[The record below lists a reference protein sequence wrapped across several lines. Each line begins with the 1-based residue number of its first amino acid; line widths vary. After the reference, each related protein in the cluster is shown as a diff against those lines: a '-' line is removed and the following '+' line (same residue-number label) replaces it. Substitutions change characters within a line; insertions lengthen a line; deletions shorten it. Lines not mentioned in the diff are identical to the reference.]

1 MAEKPPSKLGKLL
14 GSAREPAP
22 RRPGLFRPPGH
33 WLTSEQV
40 HNSLGETLLAD
51 NDVQLARTGDPFKNF
66 QFAQTHQGRVAFE
79 QLGGVSPPTHG
90 PGSLPP
96 PNHVLLP
103 PLLAFRH

>member
-40 HNSLGETLLAD
+40 HNSLGETLLAH

-66 QFAQTHQGRVAFE
+66 QFAQTHQGRVAFA
-79 QLGGVSPPTHG
+79 QLAGVSLTTHG
-90 PGSLPP
+90 PGFLAGHNPR
-96 PNHVLLP
+96 
-103 PLLAFRH
+103 LLARLSSFL